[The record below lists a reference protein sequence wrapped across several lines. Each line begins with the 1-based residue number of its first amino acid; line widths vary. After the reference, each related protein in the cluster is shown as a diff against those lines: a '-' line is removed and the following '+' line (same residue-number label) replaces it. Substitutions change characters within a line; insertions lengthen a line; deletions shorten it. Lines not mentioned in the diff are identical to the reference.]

1 MNKTRCSAWLTG
13 QSKALTGF
21 LALVLVCTA
30 SLSAHAAPSTKSE
43 TEAQRAPSEATRLK
57 EVQRER
63 GSIDA
68 PLRVGFAGSAPFVLS
83 GRPAGASVG
92 AFELVAKRAG
102 LSYELIRQPDVQTA
116 IDQVKAGK
124 LDAAVGPITITA
136 DRLKDVAFSQPYF
149 RTALGIAAPEG
160 SASLFKR
167 VAPFLTKAFF
177 GGIFV
182 LLMVLGIVGTLIWF
196 VERKKNS
203 EHFPSH
209 PVRGIGNGIW
219 FALVTMTT
227 VGYGDKAPMTTP
239 GRVIAGAWM
248 LVALVTTTSLIAG
261 IASAVT
267 VAQVNPA
274 TIRDAGDLTDQRVA
288 VVKGTTSAQFA
299 RSHEAIIVPAPDLE
313 AAFELVRTG
322 KASALVHDR
331 PMLSHYLNRHPDLD
345 LKLAVKRYK
354 PQNYGTAFSQSSPL
368 LIPFDVA
375 LLEEFEAGGLS
386 DEIGHWVAAD

>member
-1 MNKTRCSAWLTG
+1 MNKTRCSIWLTG
-13 QSKALTGF
+13 QIKVLLSL
-21 LALVLVCTA
+21 LAWILVCTA
-30 SLSAHAAPSTKSE
+30 SLSASAAPSPESE
-43 TEAQRAPSEATRLK
+43 TKAQTAPSDAPPSREAQP
-57 EVQRER
+57 ER
-63 GSIDA
+63 GSSDA
-68 PLRVGFAGSAPFVLS
+68 PLRVGFAGSSPFVLS
-83 GRPAGASVG
+83 DRPAGASVG

-102 LSYELIRQPDVQTA
+102 LSYKLIRQPDVPTA
-116 IDQVKAGK
+116 IAQVKAGK

-136 DRLKDVAFSQPYF
+136 DRLRDVAFSQPYF

-167 VAPFLTKAFF
+167 FAPFLTKAFF

-182 LLMVLGIVGTLIWF
+182 LLTVLGIVGTLIWL

-227 VGYGDKAPMTTP
+227 VGYGDKAPMTIP
-239 GRVIAGAWM
+239 GRVVAGAWM

-299 RSHEAIIVPAPDLE
+299 RSHEAIIVPAPNLE

-331 PMLSHYLNRHPDLD
+331 PMLSHYLNQHPDLD
-345 LKLAVKRYK
+345 LQLASKQYE
-354 PQNYGTAFSQSSPL
+354 PQNYGTAFSQGSSL

-375 LLEEFEAGGLS
+375 LLEEFEEGRLS
-386 DEIGHWVAAD
+386 DEIARWVAID